1 LSDNCDYRDNRDYH
15 LYEIDHDNPW
25 SFDET
30 HFANIS

>member
-1 LSDNCDYRDNRDYH
+1 MSDNHDYCDDRDDR

-30 HFANIS
+30 CFAKH